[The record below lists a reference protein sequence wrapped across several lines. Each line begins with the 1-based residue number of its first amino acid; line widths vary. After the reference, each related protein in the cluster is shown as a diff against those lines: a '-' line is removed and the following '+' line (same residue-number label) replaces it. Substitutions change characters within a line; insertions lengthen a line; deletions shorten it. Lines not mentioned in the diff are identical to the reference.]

1 TGLVVPPA
9 DSQSF
14 SDAMLK
20 IEHDTKLCE
29 KLGIN
34 ARKRFEQEFTAHR
47 YAQSYTKLYS
57 ELFGNV
63 C

>member
-1 TGLVVPPA
+1 
-9 DSQSF
+9 
-14 SDAMLK
+14 
-20 IEHDTKLCE
+20 KLCE